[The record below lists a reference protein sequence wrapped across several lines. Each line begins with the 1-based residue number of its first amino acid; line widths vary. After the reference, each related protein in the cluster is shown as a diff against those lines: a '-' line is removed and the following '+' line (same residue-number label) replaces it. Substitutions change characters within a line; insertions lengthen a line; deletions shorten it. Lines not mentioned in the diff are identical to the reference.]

1 MLHKYHMTDNLP
13 LAYFLYNRDYEVI
26 DCNRAAVNIFARDKG
41 KSFELVRTYLISHA
55 RYIYPNYEFDKEFT
69 EQVIRESC
77 KQALE
82 EGVFRFEHTYLTL
95 SGEVIPCDVTI
106 IPVRLDDGQGYIHY
120 LRDLND
126 NQRIQAEIRRREA
139 AEEENRAKSRFL
151 ARMSHEIRT
160 PMHAVLGITKLLMQ
174 KENLP
179 TDIYDDLSRINSSS
193 ELLIATLDDILDLS
207 KVEAGKLEIVNASY
221 DTERLISDTVQLNQI
236 HSKNKNLSFRV
247 TVDKDIPCRLIGD
260 ELRIKQI
267 LNNLLSNA
275 FKYTHTGSVAFSVKI
290 HINENNEPCICFTIR
305 DTGVGLT
312 AEQKN
317 SLLDAEYI
325 RYNILNERETV
336 GTGLGMNV
344 VKQLIT
350 LMSGKIQIDSELYK
364 GTEITVSIPQE
375 VNETKTLGAQK
386 VKKLQGDNGSS
397 PLRGLHISAIQP
409 KPIDRSPMPYGRVL
423 VVDDVESN
431 VYVAQGILEHYD
443 IGVDTAN
450 NGKEALERIKN
461 GAEYDIIFMDLMM
474 PEMDGE
480 EATQKIRDLG
490 YTKPIIALTANIIGK
505 NEQMFIEKGYDGFI
519 GKPINIDHMERYL
532 TRFIREKY
540 TAQST
545 NKPVILAIDDNPSAL
560 NTLNEILKTSYRV
573 LSTKNGKTGLSIL
586 DKQKV
591 DLILLDIAM
600 PGLSGFDVLKYL
612 KEKSIDIPV
621 IIVTASDQP
630 KDQITGMVLG
640 AVDFLR
646 KPFDKETVLRRIR
659 LHLGTGR
666 A

>member
-1 MLHKYHMTDNLP
+1 MTDNLP